1 MSRRPVNPRDIPNN
15 PNRPGIPGGAASL
28 AQGQERYA
36 GLKTRVHQKL
46 LSVLNMDAVKA
57 ESRQEL
63 RREVQSVL
71 EKILREDQLP
81 ISMTERNRLAEEI
94 LDEVFGLGPLEPLL
108 KDPTISDILVNTHKH
123 VYIERHG
130 KLTETGIRFQS
141 DRHLLHII
149 EKIVSS
155 VGRRIDES
163 VPLVDARLPDGSR
176 VNAIIPPLAVD
187 GPSLSIRRFGR
198 KVLSNQDLLTN
209 RTITQPVI
217 TFLTAC
223 VEARLNIVISGGT
236 GSGKTTF
243 LNCISRFIPEHER
256 VITIEDTAELQIQLD
271 DVVRMETRPP
281 NIEGKGAIT
290 QRQLL
295 MTALRLRPDRI
306 LLGEVRGGEALDMLQ
321 AMGTG
326 VEGSMTTVHA
336 NSPADAFSRL
346 ETMVMMAK
354 LDLPSRFIRQQM
366 ASVIQLLVQTARLS
380 DGTRKVTHI
389 SEVMGLRDSDIEV
402 HDIFVF
408 EQTGVRDDGHVLGRF
423 RGAGASP
430 RFMERL
436 RVLGL
441 SLPPT
446 LFEEVVD
453 VD

>member
-1 MSRRPVNPRDIPNN
+1 VLRFPSDKSKRT
-15 PNRPGIPGGAASL
+15 SL
-28 AQGQERYA
+28 SQAQERYA
-36 GLKTRVHQKL
+36 GLKSRVHQKL

-57 ESRQEL
+57 ESRHEL
-63 RREVQSVL
+63 RREIQSVL
-71 EKILREDQLP
+71 AKILREDHLP
-81 ISMTERNRLAEEI
+81 ISAPERNRLAEEI

-108 KDPTISDILVNTHKH
+108 KDPAISDILVNTYQY
-123 VYIERHG
+123 VYVERRG
-130 KLTETGIRFQS
+130 KLTETGIRFQN

-198 KVLSNQDLLTN
+198 RVLSNDDLLGNQTV
-209 RTITQPVI
+209 TPSIM
-217 TFLTAC
+217 TFLSAC

-243 LNCISRFIPEHER
+243 LNCLSRFIPEHER
-256 VITIEDTAELQIQLD
+256 VVTIEDTAELQIQLE

-295 MTALRLRPDRI
+295 TTALRLRPDRI
-306 LLGEVRGGEALDMLQ
+306 LLGEARGGEALDMLQ
-321 AMGTG
+321 AMGSG

-366 ASVIQLLVQTARLS
+366 ASVIHVLVQTARLS
-380 DGTRKVTHI
+380 DGSRRVTHV
-389 SEVMGLRDSDIEV
+389 SEVDGLTDFHIHVR
-402 HDIFVF
+402 DIFVF
-408 EQTGVRDDGHVLGRF
+408 EQTGVAPSGRVMGRF
-423 RGAGASP
+423 RGTGATP
-430 RFMERL
+430 NFLERL
-436 RVLGL
+436 RISGL
-441 SLPPT
+441 PLSQQI
-446 LFEEVVD
+446 FEEVLTIA
-453 VD
+453 

>member
-1 MSRRPVNPRDIPNN
+1 LEDSQAIVSRFQSDKSRPI
-15 PNRPGIPGGAASL
+15 ST
-28 AQGQERYA
+28 AQAQERYA
-36 GLKTRVHQKL
+36 GLKSRVHQKL

-63 RREVQSVL
+63 RREVQNVL
-71 EKILREDQLP
+71 AKILREDHLP
-81 ISMTERNRLAEEI
+81 ISAPERNRLAEEI

-108 KDPTISDILVNTHKH
+108 KDPGISDILVNTYKY
-123 VYIERHG
+123 VYIERYG
-130 KLTETGIRFQS
+130 RLMEAGVRFQN

-198 KVLSNQDLLTN
+198 KVLSNDDMLRNQTL
-209 RTITQPVI
+209 TQPI
-217 TFLTAC
+217 MTFLSAC

-243 LNCISRFIPEHER
+243 LNCLSRFIPENER
-256 VITIEDTAELQIQLD
+256 VITIEDTAELQIQLE

-281 NIEGKGAIT
+281 NIEGKGAVT

-306 LLGEVRGGEALDMLQ
+306 LLGEARGGEALDMLQ

-366 ASVIQLLVQTARLS
+366 ASVVHLLIQTARLS
-380 DGTRKVTHI
+380 DGTRKVTHV
-389 SEVMGLRDSDIEV
+389 SEVAGLSDYRIRV
-402 HDIFVF
+402 QDIFVF
-408 EQTGVRDDGHVLGRF
+408 EQTGVAADGHVTGKF
-423 RGAGASP
+423 RGTGASP
-430 RFMERL
+430 NFLERL
-436 RVLGL
+436 RVSGL
-441 SLPPT
+441 PLSPK
-446 LFEEVVD
+446 LFEEVVT
-453 VD
+453 VG

>member
-1 MSRRPVNPRDIPNN
+1 VLRFRSAKGNPPLSQ
-15 PNRPGIPGGAASL
+15 A
-28 AQGQERYA
+28 QERYA
-36 GLKTRVHQKL
+36 GLKSRVHQKL

-57 ESRQEL
+57 ASRHEL
-63 RREVQSVL
+63 RREVQNVL
-71 EKILREDQLP
+71 ARILREDHLP
-81 ISMTERNRLAEEI
+81 ISVPERNRLAEEI

-108 KDPTISDILVNTHKH
+108 KDPTISDILVNTHRY
-123 VYIERHG
+123 VYVERNG
-130 KLTETGIRFQS
+130 KLMETGIRFQT

-187 GPSLSIRRFGR
+187 GPALSIRRFGR
-198 KVLSNQDLLTN
+198 KLLTN
-209 RTITQPVI
+209 DDLLRNQTLTASIM
-217 TFLTAC
+217 TFLAAC

-243 LNCISRFIPEHER
+243 LNCLSRFIPEHER
-256 VITIEDTAELQIQLD
+256 VVTIEDTAELQIQLD
-271 DVVRMETRPP
+271 NVVRMETRPP

-306 LLGEVRGGEALDMLQ
+306 LLGEARGGEALDMLQ

-366 ASVIQLLVQTARLS
+366 ASVVHLLVQKARLS
-380 DGTRKVTHI
+380 DGTRKVTHV
-389 SEVMGLRDSDIEV
+389 SEVMGLTDYQIHVR
-402 HDIFVF
+402 DIFVF
-408 EQTGVRDDGHVLGRF
+408 EQTGVAADGRVLGRF
-423 RGAGASP
+423 RGTGASP
-430 RFMERL
+430 NFLERL
-436 RVLGL
+436 RVSGL
-441 SLPPT
+441 PLDPKI
-446 LFEEVVD
+446 FDEVVT
-453 VD
+453 VA

>member
-1 MSRRPVNPRDIPNN
+1 MSSRPIVSRRGISPATAPA
-15 PNRPGIPGGAASL
+15 PGE
-28 AQGQERYA
+28 ERYL

-46 LSVLNMDAVKA
+46 LSVLNMDALKA
-57 ESRQEL
+57 ASRQGL
-63 RREVQSVL
+63 RSEVQNVV
-71 EKILREDQLP
+71 ERILREDRLP
-81 ISMTERNRLAEEI
+81 ISMVERNRLVEEI

-108 KDPTISDILVNTHKH
+108 KDPTISDILVNTHKY

-130 KLTETGIRFQS
+130 KLLETGIRFQS
-141 DRHLLHII
+141 DRHLLHVI
-149 EKIVSS
+149 EKIVAS

-198 KVLSNQDLLTN
+198 KVLSNEELLKN
-209 RTITQPVI
+209 RTLTEAMMK
-217 TFLTAC
+217 FLAAC

-243 LNCISRFIPEHER
+243 LNCLSRFIPEQER

-281 NIEGKGAIT
+281 NIEGKGTIT

-295 MTALRLRPDRI
+295 MTALRMRPDRI
-306 LLGEVRGGEALDMLQ
+306 LLGEARGGEALDMLQ

-354 LDLPSRFIRQQM
+354 LDLPGRFIRQQM
-366 ASVIQLLVQTARLS
+366 SSVIQLLVQTARLS
-380 DGTRKVTHI
+380 DGTRKITHI
-389 SEVMGLRDSDIEV
+389 AEVLGLSGPKIQV
-402 HDIFVF
+402 QDIFVF
-408 EQTGVRDDGHVLGRF
+408 EQTGVSEEGRVYGRF
-423 RGAGASP
+423 RGTGVLP
-430 RFMERL
+430 RCLERL
-436 RVLGL
+436 RLAGL
-441 SLPPT
+441 EIPAK
-446 LFEEVVD
+446 LFEEAALVQ
-453 VD
+453 

>member
-1 MSRRPVNPRDIPNN
+1 MAPPFTQ
-15 PNRPGIPGGAASL
+15 A
-28 AQGQERYA
+28 QERYA
-36 GLKTRVHQKL
+36 GLKSRVHQKL
-46 LSVLNMDAVKA
+46 LSVLNMDALKA

-63 RREVQSVL
+63 RREVQNVL
-71 EKILREDQLP
+71 ARILREDHLP
-81 ISMTERNRLAEEI
+81 ISVPERNRLAEDI

-108 KDPTISDILVNTHKH
+108 KDPTISDILVNTHKN

-130 KLTETGIRFQS
+130 KLIETGIRFQN
-141 DRHLLHII
+141 DRHLQHII

-198 KVLSNQDLLTN
+198 KVLTNEELLHN
-209 RTITQPVI
+209 RTLTRPMM
-217 TFLTAC
+217 TFLAAC
-223 VEARLNIVISGGT
+223 VESRLNIVISGGT

-243 LNCISRFIPEHER
+243 LNCLSRFIPEHER
-256 VITIEDTAELQIQLD
+256 LITIEDTAELQIQLE

-306 LLGEVRGGEALDMLQ
+306 LLGEARGGEALDMLQ

-366 ASVIQLLVQTARLS
+366 ASVIHLLVQTARMS

-389 SEVMGLRDSDIEV
+389 SEVTGLNEIQIQV
-402 HDIFVF
+402 QDIFTF
-408 EQTGVRDDGHVLGRF
+408 EQTGVGDDGRVLGRF
-423 RGAGASP
+423 RGTVASTN
-430 RFMERL
+430 FMERL
-436 RVLGL
+436 RVSGSAL
-441 SLPPT
+441 SPK
-446 LFEEVVD
+446 LFEEVVT
-453 VD
+453 V

>member
-1 MSRRPVNPRDIPNN
+1 MSREPIVNRRSVD
-15 PNRPGIPGGAASL
+15 
-28 AQGQERYA
+28 
-36 GLKTRVHQKL
+36 LKTRVHQKL
-46 LSVLNMDAVKA
+46 LSILNMDAVKA

-63 RREVQSVL
+63 HKEVQSVL
-71 EKILREDQLP
+71 EKILREDHLP

-108 KDPTISDILVNTHKH
+108 KDPTISDILVNTYKS

-130 KLTETGIRFQS
+130 KLIETPIRFQN
-141 DRHLLHII
+141 DRHLLRVI

-198 KVLSNQDLLTN
+198 KVLTNEEMLRNQTL
-209 RTITQPVI
+209 TQPMMS
-217 TFLTAC
+217 FLAAC
-223 VEARLNIVISGGT
+223 VEARVNIVISGGT

-243 LNCISRFIPEHER
+243 LNCLSRFIPEHER
-256 VITIEDTAELQIQLD
+256 VVTIEDTAELQLQLE
-271 DVVRMETRPP
+271 DVIRMETRPP

-306 LLGEVRGGEALDMLQ
+306 LLGEARGGEALDMLQ

-336 NSPADAFSRL
+336 NSPGDAFSRL

-366 ASVIQLLVQTARLS
+366 ASVIQMLVQTARLG

-389 SEVMGLRDSDIEV
+389 AEVSGMSDLHIQVEN
-402 HDIFVF
+402 IFVF
-408 EQTGVRDDGHVLGRF
+408 EQTGVGNDGRVLGRF
-423 RGAGASP
+423 RGTGASP
-430 RFMERL
+430 RFLERL

-441 SLPPT
+441 PLSPE
-446 LFEEVVD
+446 LFED
-453 VD
+453 VHTLE

>member
-1 MSRRPVNPRDIPNN
+1 MSTPLTQ
-15 PNRPGIPGGAASL
+15 A
-28 AQGQERYA
+28 QERYA
-36 GLKTRVHQKL
+36 GLKSRVHQKL

-57 ESRQEL
+57 ESREEL
-63 RREVQSVL
+63 RREVQNVL
-71 EKILREDQLP
+71 GKILREDHLP
-81 ISMTERNRLAEEI
+81 ISVPERNRLAEEI

-123 VYIERHG
+123 VFIERHG
-130 KLTETGIRFQS
+130 KLVETDIRFQS

-163 VPLVDARLPDGSR
+163 VPLVDARLSDGSR

-198 KVLSNQDLLTN
+198 KVLTNEEMLKNQTL
-209 RTITQPVI
+209 TQPI
-217 TFLTAC
+217 MTFLGAC
-223 VEARLNIVISGGT
+223 VEARLNMVISGGT

-243 LNCISRFIPEHER
+243 LNCLSRFIPPHER
-256 VITIEDTAELQIQLD
+256 VITIEDTAELQLQLEN
-271 DVVRMETRPP
+271 VIRMETRPP
-281 NIEGKGAIT
+281 NIEGKGMIS

-295 MTALRLRPDRI
+295 MTALRMRPDRI
-306 LLGEVRGGEALDMLQ
+306 LLGEALGGEALDMLQ

-366 ASVIQLLVQTARLS
+366 ASVIHIVVQTARLS

-389 SEVMGLRDSDIEV
+389 AEVLGLTELDIMV
-402 HDIFVF
+402 QNIFVF
-408 EQTGVRDDGHVLGRF
+408 DRTGLADDG
-423 RGAGASP
+423 
-430 RFMERL
+430 
-436 RVLGL
+436 RV
-441 SLPPT
+441 
-446 LFEEVVD
+446 
-453 VD
+453 

>member
-1 MSRRPVNPRDIPNN
+1 
-15 PNRPGIPGGAASL
+15 
-28 AQGQERYA
+28 
-36 GLKTRVHQKL
+36 
-46 LSVLNMDAVKA
+46 MDAVKA

-63 RREVQSVL
+63 RREVQNVL
-71 EKILREDQLP
+71 GKILREDHLP
-81 ISMTERNRLAEEI
+81 ISVPERNRLAEEI

-130 KLTETGIRFQS
+130 KLLESGVRFQN
-141 DRHLLHII
+141 DRHLMHII

-198 KVLSNQDLLTN
+198 KVLTNDDLLQN
-209 RTITQPVI
+209 RTLTQPVM
-217 TFLTAC
+217 TFLAAC

-243 LNCISRFIPEHER
+243 LNCLSRFIPEHER
-256 VITIEDTAELQIQLD
+256 VVTIEDTAELQIQLD

-290 QRQLL
+290 QRNLL

-366 ASVIQLLVQTARLS
+366 ASVIHLLVQTARLS

-389 SEVMGLRDSDIEV
+389 SEVAGMSDYQIQV
-402 HDIFVF
+402 QDIFVF
-408 EQTGVRDDGHVLGRF
+408 EQTGVGSDGRVLGRF
-423 RGAGASP
+423 SGTGASA
-430 RFMERL
+430 RFLDRL
-436 RVLGL
+436 RALGL
-441 SLPPT
+441 TISPR
-446 LFEEVVD
+446 LFEEVLTVE
-453 VD
+453 

>member
-1 MSRRPVNPRDIPNN
+1 MSSNPIPRRTPAKVS
-15 PNRPGIPGGAASL
+15 AAGPQVS
-28 AQGQERYA
+28 ASSERYA
-36 GLKTRVHQKL
+36 SLKLRVHQKL
-46 LSVLNMDAVKA
+46 LSTLNMDAVKA

-63 RREVQSVL
+63 RREVQGVL
-71 EKILREDQLP
+71 EKILREDRLP
-81 ISMTERNRLAEEI
+81 ITMTERNRLAEEI

-123 VYIERHG
+123 VFIERYG
-130 KLTETGIRFQS
+130 KLIETPIRFQS
-141 DRHLLHII
+141 DRHLVHII

-163 VPLVDARLPDGSR
+163 VPLVDARLADGSR

-198 KVLSNQDLLTN
+198 KVLTNEELLKN
-209 RTITQPVI
+209 RTLIQPI
-217 TFLTAC
+217 MTFLSAC
-223 VEARLNIVISGGT
+223 VEARLNMVISGGT

-243 LNCISRFIPEHER
+243 LNCLSRFIPEHER
-256 VITIEDTAELQIQLD
+256 VVTIEDTAELQLQLD

-306 LLGEVRGGEALDMLQ
+306 LLGEARGGEALDMLQ

-366 ASVIQLLVQTARLS
+366 ASVVHMIVQTARMS

-389 SEVMGLRDSDIEV
+389 AEVTGLEDLNVKVR
-402 HDIFVF
+402 DIFVF
-408 EQTGVRDDGHVLGRF
+408 EQTGVSEDGRVIGEF
-423 RGAGASP
+423 RGSLPSP
-430 RFMERL
+430 EFMERL
-436 RVLGL
+436 RL
-441 SLPPT
+441 SGTPVAAD
-446 LFEEVVD
+446 LFEGVVSIQ
-453 VD
+453 

>member
-1 MSRRPVNPRDIPNN
+1 MGSRTTV
-15 PNRPGIPGGAASL
+15 RPGSGSDRWFEIKS
-28 AQGQERYA
+28 
-36 GLKTRVHQKL
+36 KIHHKL
-46 LSVLNMDAVKA
+46 LSSLNPEQLRTLNKESVRVQIGGVVERLVADEGIPMTLA
-57 ESRQEL
+57 E
-63 RREVQSVL
+63 RERV
-71 EKILREDQLP
+71 I
-81 ISMTERNRLAEEI
+81 EEI

-130 KLTETGIRFQS
+130 KLVETPIRFQN

-198 KVLSNQDLLTN
+198 KVLTNEELLRNQTLTEA
-209 RTITQPVI
+209 IM
-217 TFLTAC
+217 TFLSAC
-223 VEARLNIVISGGT
+223 VEARLNMVISGGT

-243 LNCISRFIPEHER
+243 LNCLSRFIPEQER
-256 VITIEDTAELQIQLD
+256 VVTIEDTAELQLQLD
-271 DVVRMETRPP
+271 DVVRMETRPT

-306 LLGEVRGGEALDMLQ
+306 LLGEARGGEALDMLQ

-366 ASVIQLLVQTARLS
+366 ASVIHLLVQTARLS

-389 SEVMGLRDSDIEV
+389 SEVTGLQDLNIEV
-402 HDIFVF
+402 RDIFIF
-408 EQTGVRDDGHVLGRF
+408 EQTGV
-423 RGAGASP
+423 A
-430 RFMERL
+430 
-436 RVLGL
+436 
-441 SLPPT
+441 
-446 LFEEVVD
+446 
-453 VD
+453 

>member
-1 MSRRPVNPRDIPNN
+1 MSRAPTIRRTAL
-15 PNRPGIPGGAASL
+15 AASV
-28 AQGQERYA
+28 QFSQNQERYA
-36 GLKTRVHQKL
+36 SLKTRVHQKL

-71 EKILREDQLP
+71 EKILREDHLP

-108 KDPTISDILVNTHKH
+108 KDPTISDILVNTNKH

-130 KLTETGIRFQS
+130 KLIETSIRFQN

-163 VPLVDARLPDGSR
+163 VPLVDARLQDGSR

-198 KVLSNQDLLTN
+198 KVLTNDELMRNQ
-209 RTITQPVI
+209 TITSAMM
-217 TFLTAC
+217 TFLSAC
-223 VEARLNIVISGGT
+223 VQARLNIVISGGT

-243 LNCISRFIPEHER
+243 LNCLSRFIPEFER
-256 VITIEDTAELQIQLD
+256 VVTIEDTAELQIQLE

-366 ASVIQLLVQTARLS
+366 ASVIQLLVQTSRLS

-389 SEVMGLRDSDIEV
+389 AEVMGLTGMNFDV
-402 HDIFVF
+402 QDIFVF
-408 EQTGVRDDGHVLGRF
+408 EQTGVAEDGRVLGRF
-423 RGAGASP
+423 RSTGASP
-430 RFMERL
+430 RFLERL

-441 SLPPT
+441 PLSPK
-446 LFEEVVD
+446 LFEEVVP

>member
-1 MSRRPVNPRDIPNN
+1 
-15 PNRPGIPGGAASL
+15 
-28 AQGQERYA
+28 
-36 GLKTRVHQKL
+36 
-46 LSVLNMDAVKA
+46 MDAVKA

-63 RREVQSVL
+63 RREVQNVVA
-71 EKILREDQLP
+71 KILREDHLP
-81 ISMTERNRLAEEI
+81 ITVPERNRLAEEI

-108 KDPTISDILVNTHKH
+108 KDPTISDILVNTHKY

-130 KLTETGIRFQS
+130 KLVESGIRFQN

-198 KVLSNQDLLTN
+198 KVLTNDDLLRNQTV
-209 RTITQPVI
+209 TASIL
-217 TFLTAC
+217 TFLSAC
-223 VEARLNIVISGGT
+223 VEARINIVISGGT

-243 LNCISRFIPEHER
+243 LNCLSRFIPEYER
-256 VITIEDTAELQIQLD
+256 VITIEDTAELQIQLE

-306 LLGEVRGGEALDMLQ
+306 LLGEARGGEALDMLQ

-366 ASVIQLLVQTARLS
+366 ASVVHLLVQTSRLS
-380 DGTRKVTHI
+380 DGTRKVTHV
-389 SEVMGLRDSDIEV
+389 SEVAGLSDFNIRV
-402 HDIFVF
+402 RDIFVF
-408 EQTGVRDDGHVLGRF
+408 EQMGVANDGRVQGRF
-423 RGAGASP
+423 RATGTLP
-430 RFMERL
+430 QYLERL
-436 RVLGL
+436 RVSGL
-441 SLPPT
+441 PLSPK
-446 LFEEVVD
+446 LFEEVVI

>member
-1 MSRRPVNPRDIPNN
+1 MNNGPNPYRRNIPAGPAPASR
-15 PNRPGIPGGAASL
+15 GA
-28 AQGQERYA
+28 GRNVE
-36 GLKTRVHQKL
+36 LKARVHNKL

-57 ESRQEL
+57 ESREEL
-63 RREVQSVL
+63 HREVQSVL
-71 EKILREDQLP
+71 EKILREDRLP
-81 ISMTERNRLAEEI
+81 ISLSERTRLAEEI

-108 KDPTISDILVNTHKH
+108 KDPTISDILVNTHRH
-123 VYIERHG
+123 VFIERHG
-130 KLTETGIRFQS
+130 KLVETDITFQN

-198 KVLSNQDLLTN
+198 KVLSTDEMLQNQTLT
-209 RTITQPVI
+209 PPAM
-217 TFLTAC
+217 TFLATC

-243 LNCISRFIPEHER
+243 LNCLSRFIPAHER
-256 VITIEDTAELQIQLD
+256 VITIEDTAELQMQIEN
-271 DVVRMETRPP
+271 VIRFETRPP

-295 MTALRLRPDRI
+295 ATALRLRPDRI
-306 LLGEVRGGEALDMLQ
+306 LLGETRGGEALDMLQ

-354 LDLPSRFIRQQM
+354 LELPSRFIRQQM
-366 ASVIQLLVQTARLS
+366 ASVIQLLVHTSRFS

-389 SEVMGLRDSDIEV
+389 SEVVGQSDLNIQV
-402 HDIFVF
+402 QDIFLF
-408 EQTGVRDDGHVLGRF
+408 EQIGVREDG
-423 RGAGASP
+423 
-430 RFMERL
+430 
-436 RVLGL
+436 RVLGQLRSTGATPRFLERLQLLGLTL
-441 SLPPT
+441 SPKI
-446 LFEEVVD
+446 FEENAPAG
-453 VD
+453 

>member
-1 MSRRPVNPRDIPNN
+1 MSSRPIPGRRPIPA
-15 PNRPGIPGGAASL
+15 RAATL
-28 AQGQERYA
+28 TQGKERQA

-63 RREVQSVL
+63 RREVQKEL
-71 EKILREDQLP
+71 EKILREDHLP

-108 KDPTISDILVNTHKH
+108 KDPTISDILVNTHKY

-130 KLTETGIRFQS
+130 KLIETGIHFQS
-141 DRHLLHII
+141 DRHLIRII

-198 KVLSNQDLLTN
+198 KVLSNEDLLRN
-209 RTITQPVI
+209 RTLTEAMM

-223 VEARLNIVISGGT
+223 VQARLNIVISGGT

-243 LNCISRFIPEHER
+243 LNCLSRFIPGHER
-256 VITIEDTAELQIQLD
+256 LVTIEDTAELQIQLE

-295 MTALRLRPDRI
+295 MTALRMRADRI
-306 LLGEVRGGEALDMLQ
+306 LLGEARGGEALDMLQ
-321 AMGTG
+321 AMSTG
-326 VEGSMTTVHA
+326 AEGSMTTVHA

-366 ASVIQLLVQTARLS
+366 ASVIQLLVQTSRLS
-380 DGTRKVTHI
+380 DGTRKLTHI
-389 SEVMGLRDSDIEV
+389 AEVVGLNDSQIQV
-402 HDIFVF
+402 QDIFIF
-408 EQTGVRDDGHVLGRF
+408 EQTGVGDDGRVLGRF
-423 RGAGASP
+423 RGTGASP
-430 RFMERL
+430 RFLERL
-436 RVLGL
+436 RMSGL
-441 SLPPT
+441 PVSPK
-446 LFEEVVD
+446 LFEEVVT
-453 VD
+453 VA

>member
-1 MSRRPVNPRDIPNN
+1 VLRFPSDKSK
-15 PNRPGIPGGAASL
+15 ATSQQA
-28 AQGQERYA
+28 QERYA
-36 GLKTRVHQKL
+36 GLKSRVHQKL

-63 RREVQSVL
+63 RREVQNVL
-71 EKILREDQLP
+71 AKILREDHLP
-81 ISMTERNRLAEEI
+81 ISVPERNRLAEEI

-108 KDPTISDILVNTHKH
+108 KDPTISDILVNTHKY

-130 KLTETGIRFQS
+130 KLVEAGVRFQN

-198 KVLSNQDLLTN
+198 KVLTNEDLVRNQTVTPSILA
-209 RTITQPVI
+209 
-217 TFLTAC
+217 FLGAC
-223 VEARLNIVISGGT
+223 VESRLNIVISGGT

-243 LNCISRFIPEHER
+243 LNCLSRSIPEHER
-256 VITIEDTAELQIQLD
+256 VVTIEDTAELQIQLD

-306 LLGEVRGGEALDMLQ
+306 LLGEARGGEALDMLQ

-366 ASVIQLLVQTARLS
+366 ASVVHLLVQTSRLS
-380 DGTRKVTHI
+380 DGTRKITHV
-389 SEVMGLRDSDIEV
+389 SEVLGLTDFQIRV
-402 HDIFVF
+402 RDIFVF
-408 EQTGVRDDGHVLGRF
+408 EQTGVAPDGRVLGRF
-423 RGAGASP
+423 RGTGVTP
-430 RFMERL
+430 RFP
-436 RVLGL
+436 L
-441 SLPPT
+441 SLSPK
-446 LFEEVVD
+446 LFEEVVT

>member
-1 MSRRPVNPRDIPNN
+1 MSRHLLRRNITAASAA
-15 PNRPGIPGGAASL
+15 GAAL
-28 AQGQERYA
+28 GQNQDRYA
-36 GLKTRVHQKL
+36 SLKTRVHQKL

-71 EKILREDQLP
+71 EKILREDHLP

-130 KLTETGIRFQS
+130 KLVETAIRFQN

-198 KVLSNQDLLTN
+198 KVLTNEELLRNQTLM
-209 RTITQPVI
+209 QSMM
-217 TFLTAC
+217 TFLSAC
-223 VEARLNIVISGGT
+223 VEGRLNMVISGGT

-243 LNCISRFIPEHER
+243 LNCLSRFIPEHER
-256 VITIEDTAELQIQLD
+256 VVTIEDTAELQLQLD

-306 LLGEVRGGEALDMLQ
+306 LLGEARGGEALDMLQ

-366 ASVIQLLVQTARLS
+366 ASVIQLLVQTSRLS

-389 SEVMGLRDSDIEV
+389 AEVVGLNDLNIEV
-402 HDIFVF
+402 ENIFVF
-408 EQTGVRDDGHVLGRF
+408 EQTGVGEDGRVLGRF
-423 RGAGASP
+423 MATGASP
-430 RFMERL
+430 RLLERL
-436 RVLGL
+436 RVIGIQ
-441 SLPPT
+441 LPPG
-446 LFEEVVD
+446 LFDEVVP
-453 VD
+453 VH

>member
-1 MSRRPVNPRDIPNN
+1 MSRFPSDKGR
-15 PNRPGIPGGAASL
+15 AASTP
-28 AQGQERYA
+28 QSQERYA
-36 GLKTRVHQKL
+36 GLKSRVHQKL
-46 LSVLNMDAVKA
+46 LNVLNMDAVKA

-63 RREVQSVL
+63 RREVQNVL
-71 EKILREDQLP
+71 AKILREDHLP
-81 ISMTERNRLAEEI
+81 ISVPERNRLAEEI

-108 KDPTISDILVNTHKH
+108 KDPSISDILVNTHKY

-130 KLTETGIRFQS
+130 KLMEAGIRFQN

-198 KVLSNQDLLTN
+198 KVLSNEDMLRNHTL
-209 RTITQPVI
+209 TQPI
-217 TFLTAC
+217 MTFLSAC

-243 LNCISRFIPEHER
+243 LNCLSRFIPEDER
-256 VITIEDTAELQIQLD
+256 VITIEDTAELQIQLE

-281 NIEGKGAIT
+281 NIEGKGAVT

-306 LLGEVRGGEALDMLQ
+306 LLGEARGGEALDMLQ

-366 ASVIQLLVQTARLS
+366 ASVVHLLVQTARLS
-380 DGTRKVTHI
+380 DGTRRVTHV
-389 SEVMGLRDSDIEV
+389 SEVAGLTDYHIRV
-402 HDIFVF
+402 RDIFVF
-408 EQTGVRDDGHVLGRF
+408 EQTGVAADGHVMGRF
-423 RGAGASP
+423 RATGTSP
-430 RFMERL
+430 IFMERL
-436 RVLGL
+436 RVSGL
-441 SLPPT
+441 PLSPK
-446 LFEEVVD
+446 LFEEVVT
-453 VD
+453 VG

>member
-1 MSRRPVNPRDIPNN
+1 MSKQPTSTQN
-15 PNRPGIPGGAASL
+15 
-28 AQGQERYA
+28 QERRA
-36 GLKTRVHQKL
+36 ELKMRVHQKL
-46 LSVLNMDAVKA
+46 LSVLNMDALKA
-57 ESRQEL
+57 ESRHEL
-63 RREVQSVL
+63 RREVVFAL
-71 EKILREDQLP
+71 ERILREDHLP
-81 ISMTERNRLAEEI
+81 VSMSERNRLSEEI

-130 KLTETGIRFQS
+130 KLIETGIRFQN
-141 DRHLLHII
+141 DRHLLHVI

-176 VNAIIPPLAVD
+176 VNAIIRPLAVD

-198 KVLSNQDLLTN
+198 KVLSNEEMLSNQTLT
-209 RTITQPVI
+209 RGVM
-217 TFLTAC
+217 TFLSAC
-223 VEARLNIVISGGT
+223 VDARLNIVISGGT

-243 LNCISRFIPEHER
+243 LNCLSRFISEHER
-256 VITIEDTAELQIQLD
+256 VITIEDTAELQIQLE

-306 LLGEVRGGEALDMLQ
+306 LLGEARGGEALDMLQ

-366 ASVIQLLVQTARLS
+366 ASVIHLLVQTARLS
-380 DGTRKVTHI
+380 DGTRKVTHV
-389 SEVMGLRDSDIEV
+389 SEVVGLSELNIDVR
-402 HDIFVF
+402 DIFVF
-408 EQTGVRDDGHVLGRF
+408 EQTGVGDDGRVLGRF
-423 RGAGASP
+423 RGTGSSP
-430 RFMERL
+430 GFLERL
-436 RVLGL
+436 RVSGL
-441 SLPPT
+441 PLSPQI
-446 LFEEVVD
+446 FEEVVP
-453 VD
+453 VA

>member
-1 MSRRPVNPRDIPNN
+1 
-15 PNRPGIPGGAASL
+15 
-28 AQGQERYA
+28 
-36 GLKTRVHQKL
+36 
-46 LSVLNMDAVKA
+46 MDAVKA

-63 RREVQSVL
+63 RREVQNAL
-71 EKILREDQLP
+71 ARILREDHLP
-81 ISMTERNRLAEEI
+81 ISMTVRNRLAEEI

-108 KDPTISDILVNTHKH
+108 KDPTISDILVNTHKS
-123 VYIERHG
+123 VYVERHG
-130 KLTETGIRFQS
+130 KLIETGIRFQN

-198 KVLSNQDLLTN
+198 KVLTNEEMLKNQTLTPS
-209 RTITQPVI
+209 IM
-217 TFLTAC
+217 TFLDAC
-223 VEARLNIVISGGT
+223 VEARMNIIISGGT

-243 LNCISRFIPEHER
+243 LNCLSRFIPEHER
-256 VITIEDTAELQIQLD
+256 VITIEDTAELQIQLE

-306 LLGEVRGGEALDMLQ
+306 LLGEARGGEALDMLQ

-326 VEGSMTTVHA
+326 VEGSMTTIHA
-336 NSPADAFSRL
+336 NSPADAFNRL

-366 ASVIQLLVQTARLS
+366 ASVIHMLVHTARFS
-380 DGTRKVTHI
+380 DGTRKVTHV
-389 SEVMGLRDSDIEV
+389 SEVAGIDDLHIRV
-402 HDIFVF
+402 HDVFIF
-408 EQTGVRDDGHVLGRF
+408 EQTGVAPDGKVLGRF
-423 RGAGASP
+423 RGLSASP
-430 RFMERL
+430 RFLERL
-436 RVLGL
+436 RVVGL
-441 SLPPT
+441 PIAPQI
-446 LFEEVVD
+446 FEEVVPIG
-453 VD
+453 

>member
-1 MSRRPVNPRDIPNN
+1 MSRVSIFSQN
-15 PNRPGIPGGAASL
+15 
-28 AQGQERYA
+28 QERFA
-36 GLKTRVHQKL
+36 SLKTRVHQKL

-71 EKILREDQLP
+71 EKILREDHLP

-130 KLTETGIRFQS
+130 KLIETSIRFQN

-163 VPLVDARLPDGSR
+163 VPLVDARLQDGSR

-198 KVLSNQDLLTN
+198 KVLTNEELLRNQTLTPS
-209 RTITQPVI
+209 IM
-217 TFLTAC
+217 TFLAAC
-223 VEARLNIVISGGT
+223 VEARFNMVISGGT

-243 LNCISRFIPEHER
+243 LNCLSRFIPEHER
-256 VITIEDTAELQIQLD
+256 VVTIEDTAELQLQLD

-306 LLGEVRGGEALDMLQ
+306 LLGEARGGEALDMLQ

-366 ASVIQLLVQTARLS
+366 ASVIHLLVQTARLS
-380 DGTRKVTHI
+380 DGTRKVTHVA
-389 SEVMGLRDSDIEV
+389 EVTGLNDLNIQVR
-402 HDIFVF
+402 DIFIF
-408 EQTGVRDDGHVLGRF
+408 DQTGVAEDGRVLGRF
-423 RGAGASP
+423 QGTMPSAE
-430 RFMERL
+430 FMERL
-436 RVLGL
+436 RL
-441 SLPPT
+441 SGTPVSPEV
-446 LFEEVVD
+446 FDEVVTI
-453 VD
+453 

>member
-1 MSRRPVNPRDIPNN
+1 MSRGPLSRRRLIPV
-15 PNRPGIPGGAASL
+15 
-28 AQGQERYA
+28 
-36 GLKTRVHQKL
+36 RVQK
-46 LSVLNMDAVKA
+46 
-57 ESRQEL
+57 E
-63 RREVQSVL
+63 L
-71 EKILREDQLP
+71 EKILREDHLP

-108 KDPTISDILVNTHKH
+108 KDPTISDILVNTHKY

-130 KLTETGIRFQS
+130 KLIETGIHFQS
-141 DRHLLHII
+141 DRHLIRII

-198 KVLSNQDLLTN
+198 KVLSNEDLLRNQTL
-209 RTITQPVI
+209 TQAMM
-217 TFLTAC
+217 TFLAAC
-223 VEARLNIVISGGT
+223 VESRLNIVISGGT

-243 LNCISRFIPEHER
+243 LNCLSRFIPEHER
-256 VITIEDTAELQIQLD
+256 LVTIEDTAELQIQLE

-281 NIEGKGAIT
+281 NIESKGAIT

-295 MTALRLRPDRI
+295 MTALRMRADRI
-306 LLGEVRGGEALDMLQ
+306 LLGEARGGEALDMLQ
-321 AMGTG
+321 AMATG
-326 VEGSMTTVHA
+326 AEGSMTTVHA

-366 ASVIQLLVQTARLS
+366 ASVIQLLVQTSRLS
-380 DGTRKVTHI
+380 DGTRKITHI
-389 SEVMGLRDSDIEV
+389 AEVMGLNDSQIQV
-402 HDIFVF
+402 QDIFIF
-408 EQTGVRDDGHVLGRF
+408 EQTGVGDDGRVLGRF
-423 RGAGASP
+423 RGTGASP

-441 SLPPT
+441 PVSPK
-446 LFEEVVD
+446 LFEEVVT
-453 VD
+453 VGEMGT

>member
-1 MSRRPVNPRDIPNN
+1 
-15 PNRPGIPGGAASL
+15 
-28 AQGQERYA
+28 
-36 GLKTRVHQKL
+36 
-46 LSVLNMDAVKA
+46 MDAVKA

-71 EKILREDQLP
+71 EKILREDHLP
-81 ISMTERNRLAEEI
+81 ISMTDRNRLAEEI

-130 KLTETGIRFQS
+130 KLVETAIRFQN

-198 KVLSNQDLLTN
+198 KVLTNEELLRNQTLM
-209 RTITQPVI
+209 QSMM
-217 TFLTAC
+217 TFLSAC
-223 VEARLNIVISGGT
+223 VEGRLNMVISGGT

-243 LNCISRFIPEHER
+243 LNCLSRFIPEHER
-256 VITIEDTAELQIQLD
+256 VVTIEDTAELQLQLD

-306 LLGEVRGGEALDMLQ
+306 LLGEARGGEALDMLQ

-366 ASVIQLLVQTARLS
+366 ASVIHLLVQTARLS
-380 DGTRKVTHI
+380 DGTRKITHVAEVT
-389 SEVMGLRDSDIEV
+389 GLEDLNIKV

-408 EQTGVRDDGHVLGRF
+408 EQTGVAEDGRVLGRF
-423 RGAGASP
+423 RGTPPSLE
-430 RFMERL
+430 FMERL
-436 RVLGL
+436 RL
-441 SLPPT
+441 SGTPVSPE
-446 LFEEVVD
+446 LFEDVVPIT
-453 VD
+453 

>member
-1 MSRRPVNPRDIPNN
+1 MGSGPILRRRAGGQPAATPSGPSRERQ
-15 PNRPGIPGGAASL
+15 AA
-28 AQGQERYA
+28 
-36 GLKTRVHQKL
+36 LKTRVHQQL

-63 RREVQSVL
+63 RREVQNVL
-71 EKILREDQLP
+71 EKILRESHLP
-81 ISMTERNRLAEEI
+81 ISVTERNRLAEEI

-108 KDPTISDILVNTHKH
+108 KDPTISDILVNTHKY

-130 KLTETGIRFQS
+130 KLLETGIRFQS
-141 DRHLLHII
+141 DRHLQHII

-198 KVLSNQDLLTN
+198 KVLTNEELLQN
-209 RTITQPVI
+209 RTLTKPVMS
-217 TFLTAC
+217 FLSAC

-243 LNCISRFIPEHER
+243 LNCLSRFIPEHER
-256 VITIEDTAELQIQLD
+256 VVTIEDTAELQIQLE

-290 QRQLL
+290 QGQLL

-366 ASVIQLLVQTARLS
+366 ASVIQLLVQTSRLS
-380 DGTRKVTHI
+380 DGTRKITHVA
-389 SEVMGLRDSDIEV
+389 EVIGLTDFQIQV
-402 HDIFVF
+402 QDIFVF
-408 EQTGVRDDGHVLGRF
+408 EQTGIGDDGRVLGRF
-423 RGAGASP
+423 KGASASP
-430 RFMERL
+430 RFLERL
-436 RVLGL
+436 RVMGL
-441 SLPPT
+441 VISPS
-446 LFEEVVD
+446 LFEEIQSVD
-453 VD
+453 

>member
-1 MSRRPVNPRDIPNN
+1 
-15 PNRPGIPGGAASL
+15 
-28 AQGQERYA
+28 
-36 GLKTRVHQKL
+36 
-46 LSVLNMDAVKA
+46 MDAVKA

-63 RREVQSVL
+63 RREVQGVL
-71 EKILREDQLP
+71 EKILREDHLP

-123 VYIERHG
+123 VFIERHG
-130 KLTETGIRFQS
+130 KLLETPIRFQN

-163 VPLVDARLPDGSR
+163 VPLVDARLADGSR
-176 VNAIIPPLAVD
+176 VNAIIPPLAID
-187 GPSLSIRRFGR
+187 GPSVSIRRFGR
-198 KVLSNQDLLTN
+198 KVLTNDELLQNQTL
-209 RTITQPVI
+209 TQPI
-217 TFLTAC
+217 MKFLAAC
-223 VEARLNIVISGGT
+223 VEGRLNMVISGGT

-243 LNCISRFIPEHER
+243 LNCLSRFIPEHER
-256 VITIEDTAELQIQLD
+256 VVTIEDTAELQLQLD

-306 LLGEVRGGEALDMLQ
+306 LLGETRGGEALDMLQ

-336 NSPADAFSRL
+336 NSPGDAFSRL

-366 ASVIQLLVQTARLS
+366 ASVVHMIVQTARLS
-380 DGTRKVTHI
+380 DGRRKVTHI
-389 SEVMGLRDSDIEV
+389 AEVTGMEELTIKVR
-402 HDIFVF
+402 DIFTF
-408 EQTGVRDDGHVLGRF
+408 EQTGVGEDGRVLGEF
-423 RGAGASP
+423 RGAAPSP
-430 RFMERL
+430 GFMERL
-436 RVLGL
+436 RL
-441 SLPPT
+441 SGTPVSSD
-446 LFEEVVD
+446 LFEGVVSIQ
-453 VD
+453 